1 MPIART
7 LILLIM
13 TVLVLASAAQAQ
25 SGSSNQGLLNA
36 VQYRPL
42 PADAVIEV
50 QALDNSE
57 ENISLVVELTRALS
71 TLGYAV
77 ADKGMLVMTI
87 ETRDE
92 IGAWTTSGDGKNIE
106 FQAQQGSGGT
116 GNSVDLRV
124 NLFDSD
130 SGGLLSNS
138 QSNPTSIVTPS
149 RYVVDITVDS
159 REDGKRLWQGW
170 ISATLGQTNDPSTD
184 QSLKLRMIPP
194 LADAYGQTISKQVIS
209 LP

>member
-1 MPIART
+1 
-7 LILLIM
+7 
-13 TVLVLASAAQAQ
+13 
-25 SGSSNQGLLNA
+25 
-36 VQYRPL
+36 L

>member
-7 LILLIM
+7 LILP
-13 TVLVLASAAQAQ
+13 VLALFVLASVAHAQ
-25 SGSSNQGLLNA
+25 SGNSNQGVLNA
-36 VQYRPL
+36 VQYRSL
-42 PADAVIEV
+42 PTDAVIEV

-57 ENISLVVELTRALS
+57 ENMLLVMELTRALS
-71 TLGYAV
+71 ALGYAV
-77 ADKGMLVMTI
+77 ADEGTLVMTI

-92 IGAWTTSGDGKNIE
+92 IGAWTTTGDGKNIE

-116 GNSVDLRV
+116 GNNVDLRV
-124 NLFDSD
+124 NLFDSQT
-130 SGGLLSNS
+130 GGLLSNS

-184 QSLKLRMIPP
+184 QSLMLRMIPS
-194 LADAYGQTISKQVIS
+194 LADAYGKTISKKEIN